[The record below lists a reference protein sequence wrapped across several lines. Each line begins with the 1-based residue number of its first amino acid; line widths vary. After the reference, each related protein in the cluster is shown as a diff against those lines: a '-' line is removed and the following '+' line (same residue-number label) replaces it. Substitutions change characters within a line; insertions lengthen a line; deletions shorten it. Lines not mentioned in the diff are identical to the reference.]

1 MKKTGCLVVAA
12 VLTLFVGGGAGYAQ
26 QAGRG
31 VPAPVPSASAAPTS
45 ISDVIDDE
53 PVAFM
58 AEQDPA
64 DVLDEE
70 MDQAVR
76 GARPQPVAPD
86 QPVDQDM
93 ANVPAARGAD
103 AQMGDDFYC
112 GQRRLGTWFYCDKP
126 PAPDPAKPQR
136 QVRPQMSA
144 SARVKAVTRKL
155 EELRDRAILDPS
167 EENVTAYIAYQ
178 NLQSQRAST
187 LADAW
192 ERALIRHPE
201 LDYNQQRPISTLGK
215 QVWSQQRETEIRQTM
230 LGLNQR
236 YGIFFFY
243 SSNCPAC
250 DAVGPVLASLRD
262 NYGWSVVGVTKDYSS
277 EMFPGSMLESGQR
290 QRMGLPGTITPAIA
304 LYDTVE
310 KRAFLIGSGVLSAD
324 EIIDRIFML
333 TQRKVGEDY

>member
-1 MKKTGCLVVAA
+1 MKKTGLLVGAA
-12 VLTLFVGGGAGYAQ
+12 VATLVLGGGAVFAQ
-26 QAGRG
+26 QAGRPAA
-31 VPAPVPSASAAPTS
+31 VPAQGATGAPGS
-45 ISDVIDDE
+45 ISDVIADDA
-53 PVAFM
+53 PVTFM
-58 AEQDPA
+58 GQQDPA
-64 DVLDEE
+64 DVLDE
-70 MDQAVR
+70 DPAPASGAQPQAPASNDPN
-76 GARPQPVAPD
+76 GT
-86 QPVDQDM
+86 DM
-93 ANVPAARGAD
+93 SHVPAARGAQ
-103 AQMGDDFYC
+103 AQTGDDFYC
-112 GQRRLGTWFYCDKP
+112 AQRRLGTWFYCDKP
-126 PAPDPAKPQR
+126 PAPDKPAQGAGPQL
-136 QVRPQMSA
+136 SA

-155 EELRDRAILDPS
+155 EELRDRAILEPT
-167 EENVTAYIAYQ
+167 EENVTAYIEYQ
-178 NLQSQRAST
+178 NQQSQRAST

-215 QVWSQQRETEIRQTM
+215 QVWSQQREAEVRQTM

-262 NYGWSVVGVTKDYSS
+262 NYGWSVVGVTKDFSS
-277 EMFPGSMLESGQR
+277 ELFPSSMLESGQR

-310 KRAFLIGSGVLSAD
+310 HRAFLIGSGVLAAD
-324 EIIDRIFML
+324 EIIDRIFLL